1 MSEQSSSVSM
11 KVVVKS
17 VAMRWPK
24 VNQMSTTTL
33 DEMLTNLNE
42 SVILLVWNIMIYSLL
57 CVLAMV

>member
-1 MSEQSSSVSM
+1 M

-33 DEMLTNLNE
+33 DGLLTNPNE
-42 SVILLVWNIMIYSLL
+42 CVILLV
-57 CVLAMV
+57 